1 MKTSTP
7 NAIANA
13 LDVMT
18 ITQRG
23 PMAENACPINN
34 GISIEPALA
43 PTINHPVTWPVSLIV
58 RPANES
64 VVGNIGAIEP
74 PRQNVPAKTTVNE
87 LGLPSIMA
95 RLMRHPARLLTRTD
109 SGLIRATT
117 GIVNIRPRVSAPQN
131 RDVRYAAV
139 LASLNRSVV
148 A

>member
-1 MKTSTP
+1 MQTSTP

-13 LDVMT
+13 LVVTTMT
-18 ITQRG
+18 KRG
-23 PMAENACPINN
+23 PIEEYACPINN

-43 PTINHPVTWPVSLIV
+43 PTINHPVTWPVSLIL
-58 RPANES
+58 RPANER
-64 VVGNIGAIEP
+64 VVGKIGAIET
-74 PRQNVPAKTTVNE
+74 PRQNVPAKTAVNE
-87 LGLPSIMA
+87 LGLASIRA
-95 RLMRHPARLLTRTD
+95 RLIRHPARLITRTD

-139 LASLNRSVV
+139 PGSLNRSVV